1 MNPHR
6 FSISAAFLAILI
18 TTAPAAQLLES
29 GSFESPR
36 VKGRT
41 LRNQGGSPLRA
52 THSDWMQF
60 DDKVTDEGGRLKAGM
75 TDEVS
80 HSGKQAIFVEYDKLA
95 NDRAAVTLA
104 SNLVSILPAQSY
116 RVAIWGRMPK
126 KNPLTIDDRL
136 AYLKLFI
143 EFFQADGET
152 PCEQGEQQAMRA
164 QPIPGSKNR
173 PPLFTT
179 GKWSE
184 YFTVLKSPAD
194 AGFMKVTWRWET
206 PAQEGAVT
214 GMIFFDDAVII
225 GEPGPKP
232 PEVELR
238 DPEKMDDEGNYKTT
252 PAPAASEAAAPKSGQ
267 PPTSSKVKKP

>member
-1 MNPHR
+1 MTPFR
-6 FSISAAFLAILI
+6 FSISAALLAILI
-18 TTAPAAQLLES
+18 TTATAAQLLES

-36 VKGRT
+36 IKGRI

-75 TDEVS
+75 TDEMS
-80 HSGKQAIFVEYDKLA
+80 RSGKQALFVEYDKLTS
-95 NDRAAVTLA
+95 DRAAVTLA
-104 SNLVSILPAQSY
+104 SNLVSILPGQTY

-126 KNPLTIDDRL
+126 KNPLTIEDRL

-152 PCEQGEQQAMRA
+152 PCEEGEQRAMRA
-164 QPIPGSKNR
+164 QPMPGSKNR

-184 YFTVLKSPAD
+184 YFTVLKSPLD
-194 AGFMKVTWRWET
+194 AGFMKVTWRFES

-225 GEPGPKP
+225 GEPGPKA
-232 PEVELR
+232 PEPELR
-238 DPEKMDDEGNYKTT
+238 DPEKMDDEGNFKTT
-252 PAPAASEAAAPKSGQ
+252 PVPAIGNAPAPANAPAATP
-267 PPTSSKVKKP
+267 SKAKTR